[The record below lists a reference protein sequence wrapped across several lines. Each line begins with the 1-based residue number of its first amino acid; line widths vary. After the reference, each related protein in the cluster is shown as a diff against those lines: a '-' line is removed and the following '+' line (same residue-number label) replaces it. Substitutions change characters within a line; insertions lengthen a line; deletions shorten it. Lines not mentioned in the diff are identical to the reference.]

1 MKQYLLFDLDGTL
14 TDPMVGITSSVQY
27 ALEKFGIHVRY
38 LKELIPFIGPP
49 LAESFQKFYGFSK
62 EDAEKAIQYYREYYA
77 PKGIFENEVY
87 EGIPEMLAHLT
98 EAGFTLL
105 VATSKPTVFARKVLK
120 HFGMEDYFSFV
131 GGSELD
137 GSRTK
142 KAEVISYILK
152 TCGIEAKE
160 AIMIG
165 DRRHDIE
172 GGKACGLESVGVLYG
187 YGTEQELTEAGADH
201 IIRTVAELEDYLRNQ
216 GENPAKLTWYDRL
229 KGRTEEGKETDMIR
243 FGMIG
248 TGKIA
253 EKFWQANRYGKDFE
267 LTAVYSRT
275 LERARQFGFQKG
287 QLQYFDDLE
296 AFANSDCI
304 DAVYVAS
311 PNCCHYEQVMTLLKA
326 GKHVLCEKPMASN
339 LEQAQEMFAEA
350 EKQNLILLEGMRSI
364 YAPSFQ
370 KMIPYMETLGTIR
383 RATLQYCQYSSRYD
397 NYKRGIVENAFK
409 PELSNG
415 ALMDIGV
422 YVVSCM
428 IRLFG
433 APKSIKASGVKL
445 HNGVDGAG
453 TILMEYPDMIGEAIY
468 SKITDS
474 AMPSQIQG
482 EDASML
488 IQEIENVKDL
498 RIVRKGVVQSIH
510 FEQSDNIL
518 NYETQEFIK
527 MIKTGMGWE
536 KSKEITLET
545 MKVLDEARKQLH
557 IVFPADKKPKEKKK
571 YKKDRKRGGEKSW
584 QVRQN
589 FYRQSRN

>member
-350 EKQNLILLEGMRSI
+350 EKQNLIHLEGMRSI

-571 YKKDRKRGGEKSW
+571 
-584 QVRQN
+584 
-589 FYRQSRN
+589 

>member
-1 MKQYLLFDLDGTL
+1 LKQYLLFDLDGTL

-49 LAESFQKFYGFSK
+49 LAESFRKFYGFSK
-62 EDAEKAIQYYREYYA
+62 EDAERAIQYYREYYA

-120 HFGMEDYFSFV
+120 YFGMEDYFSFV

-339 LEQAQEMFAEA
+339 LEEAQEMFAEA

-488 IQEIENVKDL
+488 VQEIENVKDL

-536 KSKEITLET
+536 KSKEITVET

-571 YKKDRKRGGEKSW
+571 
-584 QVRQN
+584 
-589 FYRQSRN
+589 

>member
-49 LAESFQKFYGFSK
+49 LAESFRKFYGFSK
-62 EDAEKAIQYYREYYA
+62 EDAERAIQYYREYYA

-120 HFGMEDYFSFV
+120 YFGMEDYFSFV

-571 YKKDRKRGGEKSW
+571 
-584 QVRQN
+584 
-589 FYRQSRN
+589 

>member
-339 LEQAQEMFAEA
+339 LKEAQEMFAEA

-364 YAPSFQ
+364 YAPSFP

-571 YKKDRKRGGEKSW
+571 
-584 QVRQN
+584 
-589 FYRQSRN
+589 

>member
-1 MKQYLLFDLDGTL
+1 MIRLATIGTNFI
-14 TDPMVGITSSVQY
+14 TDWLM
-27 ALEKFGIHVRY
+27 
-38 LKELIPFIGPP
+38 
-49 LAESFQKFYGFSK
+49 
-62 EDAEKAIQYYREYYA
+62 
-77 PKGIFENEVY
+77 
-87 EGIPEMLAHLT
+87 EGIL
-98 EAGFTLL
+98 
-105 VATSKPTVFARKVLK
+105 
-120 HFGMEDYFSFV
+120 
-131 GGSELD
+131 ELD
-137 GSRTK
+137 
-142 KAEVISYILK
+142 EI
-152 TCGIEAKE
+152 
-160 AIMIG
+160 
-165 DRRHDIE
+165 
-172 GGKACGLESVGVLYG
+172 
-187 YGTEQELTEAGADH
+187 Q
-201 IIRTVAELEDYLRNQ
+201 
-216 GENPAKLTWYDRL
+216 
-229 KGRTEEGKETDMIR
+229 
-243 FGMIG
+243 
-248 TGKIA
+248 
-253 EKFWQANRYGKDFE
+253 
-267 LTAVYSRT
+267 LTAVYSRN
-275 LERARQFGFQKG
+275 LEKGKQFAAK
-287 QLQYFDDLE
+287 YNVEKVYDNYEEMAKDPE
-296 AFANSDCI
+296 I

-311 PNCCHYEQVMTLLKA
+311 PTYMHYAHSITMINY
-326 GKHVLCEKPMASN
+326 GKHVLCEKPVCSN
-339 LEQAQEMFAEA
+339 REELDILIKAAKEQGVVFMEA
-350 EKQNLILLEGMRSI
+350 MKNVHSPGFHAMMDNLYKI
-364 YAPSFQ
+364 
-370 KMIPYMETLGTIR
+370 GTVR
-383 RATLQYCQYSSRYD
+383 RATIQYCQYSSRYD

-433 APKSIKASGVKL
+433 APKAIKASGIKL

-488 IQEIENVKDL
+488 VQEIENVKDL

-571 YKKDRKRGGEKSW
+571 
-584 QVRQN
+584 
-589 FYRQSRN
+589 

>member
-1 MKQYLLFDLDGTL
+1 
-14 TDPMVGITSSVQY
+14 
-27 ALEKFGIHVRY
+27 
-38 LKELIPFIGPP
+38 
-49 LAESFQKFYGFSK
+49 
-62 EDAEKAIQYYREYYA
+62 
-77 PKGIFENEVY
+77 
-87 EGIPEMLAHLT
+87 MLAHLT

-120 HFGMEDYFSFV
+120 HFGIEDYFSFV

-152 TCGIEAKE
+152 TCGIRAKE

-187 YGTEQELTEAGADH
+187 YGMEQELTEAGANH

-229 KGRTEEGKETDMIR
+229 KGRTDEGKETDMIR

-339 LEQAQEMFAEA
+339 LKEAQEMFAEA
-350 EKQNLILLEGMRSI
+350 EKQKLILLEGMRSI

-433 APKSIKASGVKL
+433 APKAIKASGIKL

-488 IQEIENVKDL
+488 VQEIENVKDL

-571 YKKDRKRGGEKSW
+571 
-584 QVRQN
+584 
-589 FYRQSRN
+589 

>member
-275 LERARQFGFQKG
+275 LERARQVGFQKG

-571 YKKDRKRGGEKSW
+571 
-584 QVRQN
+584 
-589 FYRQSRN
+589 

>member
-105 VATSKPTVFARKVLK
+105 VATSKPTVFARKVPK

-571 YKKDRKRGGEKSW
+571 
-584 QVRQN
+584 
-589 FYRQSRN
+589 

>member
-326 GKHVLCEKPMASN
+326 GMHVLCEKPMASN

-571 YKKDRKRGGEKSW
+571 
-584 QVRQN
+584 
-589 FYRQSRN
+589 

>member
-304 DAVYVAS
+304 DTVYVAS

-571 YKKDRKRGGEKSW
+571 
-584 QVRQN
+584 
-589 FYRQSRN
+589 

>member
-38 LKELIPFIGPP
+38 MKELIPFIGPP

-571 YKKDRKRGGEKSW
+571 
-584 QVRQN
+584 
-589 FYRQSRN
+589 

>member
-27 ALEKFGIHVRY
+27 ALEKFGVRVRY

-62 EDAEKAIQYYREYYA
+62 EDAERAIQYYREYYA

-120 HFGMEDYFSFV
+120 HFGIEDYFSFV

-152 TCGIEAKE
+152 ICGIRAKE

-339 LEQAQEMFAEA
+339 LKEAQEMFAEA

-433 APKSIKASGVKL
+433 APKAIKASGIKL

-488 IQEIENVKDL
+488 VQEIENVKDL

-571 YKKDRKRGGEKSW
+571 
-584 QVRQN
+584 
-589 FYRQSRN
+589 

>member
-422 YVVSCM
+422 DVVSCM

-571 YKKDRKRGGEKSW
+571 
-584 QVRQN
+584 
-589 FYRQSRN
+589 

>member
-27 ALEKFGIHVRY
+27 ALEKFGIRVRY

-62 EDAEKAIQYYREYYA
+62 EDAERAIQYYREYYA

-152 TCGIEAKE
+152 TCGIGAKE

-311 PNCCHYEQVMTLLKA
+311 PNCCHYEQVMILLKA

-339 LEQAQEMFAEA
+339 LKEAQEMFAEA

-571 YKKDRKRGGEKSW
+571 
-584 QVRQN
+584 
-589 FYRQSRN
+589 

>member
-201 IIRTVAELEDYLRNQ
+201 LIRTVAELEDYLRTQ

-571 YKKDRKRGGEKSW
+571 
-584 QVRQN
+584 
-589 FYRQSRN
+589 

>member
-1 MKQYLLFDLDGTL
+1 MIRLATIGTNFI
-14 TDPMVGITSSVQY
+14 TDWLM
-27 ALEKFGIHVRY
+27 
-38 LKELIPFIGPP
+38 
-49 LAESFQKFYGFSK
+49 
-62 EDAEKAIQYYREYYA
+62 
-77 PKGIFENEVY
+77 
-87 EGIPEMLAHLT
+87 EGIL
-98 EAGFTLL
+98 
-105 VATSKPTVFARKVLK
+105 
-120 HFGMEDYFSFV
+120 
-131 GGSELD
+131 ELD
-137 GSRTK
+137 
-142 KAEVISYILK
+142 EI
-152 TCGIEAKE
+152 
-160 AIMIG
+160 
-165 DRRHDIE
+165 
-172 GGKACGLESVGVLYG
+172 
-187 YGTEQELTEAGADH
+187 Q
-201 IIRTVAELEDYLRNQ
+201 
-216 GENPAKLTWYDRL
+216 
-229 KGRTEEGKETDMIR
+229 
-243 FGMIG
+243 
-248 TGKIA
+248 
-253 EKFWQANRYGKDFE
+253 
-267 LTAVYSRT
+267 LTAVYSRN
-275 LERARQFGFQKG
+275 LEKGKQFAAK
-287 QLQYFDDLE
+287 YNVEKVYDNYEEMAKDPE
-296 AFANSDCI
+296 I

-311 PNCCHYEQVMTLLKA
+311 PTYMHYAHSITMINY
-326 GKHVLCEKPMASN
+326 GKHVLCEKPVCSN
-339 LEQAQEMFAEA
+339 REELDILIKAAKEQGVVFMEA
-350 EKQNLILLEGMRSI
+350 MKNVHSPGFHAMMDNLHKI
-364 YAPSFQ
+364 
-370 KMIPYMETLGTIR
+370 GTVR
-383 RATLQYCQYSSRYD
+383 RATIQYCQYSSRYD

-571 YKKDRKRGGEKSW
+571 
-584 QVRQN
+584 
-589 FYRQSRN
+589 